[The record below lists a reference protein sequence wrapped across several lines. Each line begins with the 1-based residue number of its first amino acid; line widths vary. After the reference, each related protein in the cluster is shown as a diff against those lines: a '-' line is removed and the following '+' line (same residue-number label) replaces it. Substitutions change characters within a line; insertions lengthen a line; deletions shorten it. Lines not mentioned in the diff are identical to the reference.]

1 MLEALEMRAAALA
14 ERRVRHSVSALA
26 AALREEAPRGVRVEE
41 KADGVVLI
49 GRGLM
54 RQWLTD
60 PALRWIAE
68 RTRG

>member
-14 ERRVRHSVSALA
+14 ERRARQSVSALA
-26 AALREEAPRGVRVEE
+26 AALREEAPGGVRVEE

-49 GRGLM
+49 GRGPM
-54 RQWLTD
+54 RRWLID
-60 PALRWIAE
+60 PALRRIAE